1 MCRSIK
7 VLRRAAEPADAEEV
21 REAALQYVRK
31 ISGYRAPS
39 RTNRQ
44 AFETAVEEITSASM
58 RLLAAL
64 NAVAGRA
71 VAGVESGRGHD
82 NHDNNESIR

>member
-7 VLRRAAEPADAEEV
+7 VLRRAGEPANAEEV
-21 REAALQYVRK
+21 RAAALQFIRK

-39 RTNRQ
+39 RANQ
-44 AFETAVEEITSASM
+44 PAFETAVEEITSASM

-64 NAVAGRA
+64 QAATGRA
-71 VAGVESGRGHD
+71 VAGVESDHGRV
-82 NHDNNESIR
+82 NNESIH